1 MNTIAI
7 IGAGNMGAAIAR
19 GLARN
24 NYNIRVSNPSAPKLE
39 RLQAECP
46 GIVTTMQNCVAVKDA
61 SVVIIA
67 VRPDKV
73 RDVLAEIHADLD
85 DGALVVTLSPAFSL
99 ADLGECLPDHAYGA
113 RLMPNT
119 AIAVGSSMSFI
130 SYGDRVP
137 SEVRARLTAAI
148 ELLGAVAVIPES
160 LMGAATALC
169 SCGLAFAMRYVRA
182 SVEGAVQ
189 LGIAPADA
197 TRYVA
202 ATLAGAAA
210 MLEADGLHP
219 EAEIDR
225 VTTPG
230 GTTIRGLN
238 AMEAAGF
245 SNAVIQGLLASSHE

>member
-1 MNTIAI
+1 MSTIAI
-7 IGAGNMGAAIAR
+7 IGAGNMGCAIAR
-19 GLARN
+19 GLAQN
-24 NYNIRVSNPSAPKLE
+24 NYDVRVSNPSAPKLE
-39 RLQAECP
+39 QLHASCP
-46 GIVTTMQNCVAVKDA
+46 RVTTTLENCVAVENADI
-61 SVVIIA
+61 VILA

-73 RDVLAEIHADLD
+73 TTVLDEIRPRLSA
-85 DGALVVTLSPAFSL
+85 GAIVVTLSPSYTL
-99 ADLGECLPDHAYGA
+99 ELLCRMLPDGVYGA

-119 AIAVGSSMSFI
+119 AIAAGRSMSFI
-130 SYGDRVP
+130 SYADGVP
-137 SEVRARLTAAI
+137 ADIQARLTGAI
-148 ELLGAVAVIPES
+148 SLLGQAAVIPER

-169 SCGLAFAMRYVRA
+169 SCGLAFAFRYMRA

-189 LGIAPADA
+189 LGMSPADA

-202 ATLAGAAA
+202 ATMAGAAA
-210 MLEADGLHP
+210 MIESDGIHP

-245 SNAVIQGLLASSHE
+245 TNAVIQGLLAASHE

>member
-1 MNTIAI
+1 MNSIAI

-24 NYNIRVSNPSAPKLE
+24 NYDVRVSNPSAPKLE

-46 GIVTTMQNCVAVKDA
+46 GITTTLQNCVAVRDA
-61 SVVIIA
+61 AIVILA
-67 VRPDKV
+67 VRPDRV
-73 RDVLAEIHADLD
+73 REVLAEIHADLATD
-85 DGALVVTLSPAFSL
+85 TLVVALSPAFTL
-99 ADLGECLPDHAYGA
+99 ADLNECMPDGTYAA

-119 AIAVGSSMSFI
+119 AIAVGQSMSFI
-130 SYGDRVP
+130 AYAANVP
-137 SEVRARLTAAI
+137 EDIRARLTTAI
-148 ELLGAVAVIPES
+148 GLLGSTAVIAEH

-169 SCGLAFAMRYVRA
+169 SCGLAFALRYVRA

-202 ATLAGAAA
+202 ATLSGAAA
-210 MLEADGLHP
+210 MLDTDGMHP

-245 SNAVIQGLLASSHE
+245 TNAVIQGLLASSHE

>member
-7 IGAGNMGAAIAR
+7 IGAGNMGSAIAR

-24 NYNIRVSNPSAPKLE
+24 NYDVRVSNPSAPKLE
-39 RLQAECP
+39 RLQADCP
-46 GIVTTMQNCVAVKDA
+46 SIFTTLENCVAVKDA
-61 SVVIIA
+61 PVVILA
-67 VRPDKV
+67 VRPDNV
-73 RDVLAEIHADLD
+73 RDVLAEIHADLA
-85 DGALVVTLSPAFSL
+85 DGALVVTLSPAFTL
-99 ADLGECLPDHAYGA
+99 ADLTEYLPDHAYGA

-119 AIAVGSSMSFI
+119 AIAVGRSMSFI
-130 SYGDRVP
+130 SYGEHVP
-137 SEVRARLTAAI
+137 SDVRARLTAAI
-148 ELLGAVAVIPES
+148 ELLGAAAVIPER
-160 LMGAATALC
+160 LMGAASALC
-169 SCGLAFAMRYVRA
+169 SCGLAFALRYVRA

-189 LGIAPADA
+189 LGIAPGDA

-202 ATLAGAAA
+202 ATLAGAVA
-210 MLEADGLHP
+210 MLESDNLHP

-245 SNAVIQGLLASSHE
+245 TNAVIQGLLASSHE